1 MHKIFNYFTLI
12 YYIDAIHKHILK
24 LPKSSLDWGK
34 IISATVF
41 SARCAGVAAERL
53 QTDAILSIVTVMWE
67 IFSDLNKNIVDM
79 GDWVSVIIIHVL
91 VNFKS
96 LSGQLF
102 VSASFLMLC
111 CLGQGF
117 EIKTPGVLKMDF
129 LIRAKFIPSETQ
141 SI

>member
-1 MHKIFNYFTLI
+1 MYWKMLKLITHFTLI
-12 YYIDAIHKHILK
+12 YYIDAVHKHILK

-41 SARCAGVAAERL
+41 SGRCAGVAAERL

-67 IFSDLNKNIVDM
+67 IFSDLSKNIVDM

-96 LSGQLF
+96 SGLS
-102 VSASFLMLC
+102 LC
-111 CLGQGF
+111 LQENLQGNCLPLHHF
-117 EIKTPGVLKMDF
+117 
-129 LIRAKFIPSETQ
+129 
-141 SI
+141 